1 MIKYGPEETQY
12 LIDNRYVKSS
22 KELAVAVSLIYGT
35 HRTYPSINQ
44 KLARLGLS
52 KPHIGTYTEG
62 EIAMIKLSLKNMDMK
77 IDQLIVNLT
86 NKFGARHSAVSIANK
101 RSKLNPVQVNLQG
114 PDTIAIPDII
124 VTGVRP
130 KADRACISTLQ
141 LAHAMTVAGH
151 SIKSLALKAGLPQR
165 LVNDMLIR
173 TGVGRQ
179 YMPRIRA
186 ALAGRQ
192 L

>member
-52 KPHIGTYTEG
+52 KPRIGNYTEG

-77 IDQLIVNLT
+77 IDQLILNLT
-86 NKFGARHSAVSIANK
+86 NKFGARQSAVSITNN
-101 RSKLNPVQVNLQG
+101 RSKLKTIQVNLQV
-114 PDTIAIPDII
+114 PDII
-124 VTGVRP
+124 VTGGAVRP
-130 KADRACISTLQ
+130 KADRACISKLH

-173 TGVGRQ
+173 TGVDRQ
-179 YMPRIRA
+179 YAPRIRT